1 MGISQ
6 EALGEKL
13 NVSRQAVSKW
23 EADGAVPEVDKLI
36 ALGRLFGVSL
46 NELLQVE
53 GRAELD
59 AAGGEPEAGQE
70 YIRCAHRQRRWR
82 YVACG
87 LAIVLGIAVFSAVL
101 SRQAAQISRLE
112 RRIEELHQTDPTGLD
127 STAPLVAD
135 FNFSFDNGYLSSEGT
150 SFTLYLNVIPVQS
163 TADMTV
169 TFQIS
174 QPGYKTQLL
183 SGERAEGGTAFSV
196 SHFYQK
202 RHPGGM
208 TISAVFD
215 DGIRQYTQALVR
227 VVSWSPGSGTWDIL
241 WGNE

>member
-1 MGISQ
+1 MGLSQ

-13 NVSRQAVSKW
+13 SVSRQAVSKW

-53 GRAELD
+53 EQAELD
-59 AAGGEPEAGQE
+59 AAGEEPEAVQE
-70 YIRCAHRQRRWR
+70 YAHSARRQRRWR
-82 YVACG
+82 YAVSG
-87 LAIVLGIAVFSAVL
+87 LAVVLGIAVFSAVL
-101 SRQAAQISRLE
+101 ARQAAQISRLE
-112 RRIEELHQTDPTGLD
+112 RRVEELGQTAPPGLD
-127 STAPLVAD
+127 PAAPLVAD
-135 FNFSFDNGYLSSEGT
+135 FNFSLDNGYLSSEGA
-150 SFTLYLNVIPVQS
+150 SFTLYLNMIPVQS

-174 QPGYKTQLL
+174 QPGHETQLF

-196 SHFYQK
+196 SHSYQK

-215 DGIRQYTQALVR
+215 DGIRQYTEALVR
-227 VVSWSPGSGTWDIL
+227 VISWSPGFGTWDIL
-241 WGNE
+241 WRNE